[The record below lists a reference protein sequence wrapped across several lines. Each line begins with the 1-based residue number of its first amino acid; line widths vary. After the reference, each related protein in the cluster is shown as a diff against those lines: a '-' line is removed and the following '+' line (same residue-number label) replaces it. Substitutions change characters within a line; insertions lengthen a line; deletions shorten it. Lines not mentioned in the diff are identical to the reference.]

1 MGAYRRFYEQ
11 EKRSKSV
18 CPCNEEGGEPL
29 EIITTLS
36 KSIKLEALDKAL
48 VAVLRKRDKRARKE
62 RDDYVNRL
70 IGYSVCYGCN
80 SNYLG
85 DYYWEKI
92 LWDEYWEAERIAAK
106 CHDAYRRVKNFFRAL
121 RVELKRI
128 WLQRIRYASR
138 AIGNERDYSLLM
150 VATPPTMV
158 SVDEYFDA
166 YVLNIHQRGGA
177 MVGSLA

>member
-1 MGAYRRFYEQ
+1 M
-11 EKRSKSV
+11 
-18 CPCNEEGGEPL
+18 PL
-29 EIITTLS
+29 EPITTL
-36 KSIKLEALDKAL
+36 KRSIKIETLDKAL
-48 VAVLRKRDKRARKE
+48 VSVLRKRDKRARKE
-62 RDDYVNRL
+62 KDDYVNL
-70 IGYSVCYGCN
+70 LLGYSVCYGSD

-92 LWDEYWEAERIAAK
+92 LWDEYWEAERIAAN
-106 CHDAYRRVKNFFRAL
+106 CHDAYRRVKNYFRAL

-166 YVLNIHQRGGA
+166 CVLNIHQRGGA